1 MSEED
6 IVGRCIGEATPSYV
20 VFVSKKMPRIGEY
33 VIIETDN
40 SKILGLITH
49 LVRGNVAIS
58 EDIYD
63 PAIIER
69 IKTIEGEDYYIKGV
83 IRILGDINTLE
94 IPKVPPPPG
103 TIIRTAKKD
112 ILSKIFS
119 IESSGIKI
127 GHLIT
132 HPDVDVYIDVN
143 KMVSRHLAILA
154 ITGAGKSNTV
164 AIIVDQILKLG
175 GCVLIFDMH
184 SEYINAEF
192 KNGRVNKIMPLLN
205 PRLLT
210 LPELEILMNIPS
222 NAFIQARYLR
232 KAYKHAKELLYKNKL
247 KKPFIEE
254 IEEYLQD
261 LIEPKE
267 EKEKEKK
274 KIKKSDVGAIAAVL
288 NKLDDLRERY
298 GTIIDDRSPDFL
310 KSIEL
315 KRANVVDLGSVD
327 EDVADVI
334 VSHIL
339 RRLLNE
345 RKRYKR
351 ENEGF
356 PYPIFVILEEA
367 HVLAPKD
374 RTTLSKYWISRIAR
388 EGRKFGVGLCLVSQR
403 PKAVDIDAL
412 SQVNNMIILKLVE
425 PSDQQHV
432 QRASETLTNDLMDYL
447 TSLNPGEAI
456 ILGMMTKIP
465 ALVKID
471 KFEGKT
477 IGQDIDI
484 VNEWKKAALEKEKR
498 IEEEKKEREKILGEG
513 EW

>member
-1 MSEED
+1 MSEDD

-33 VIIETDN
+33 VIIENDN
-40 SKILGLITH
+40 SKILGLVTH

-58 EDIYD
+58 NDIYD
-63 PAIIER
+63 PGIIER
-69 IKTIEGEDYYIKGV
+69 IKAIEGEDYYIKGV
-83 IRILGDINTLE
+83 VRILGDINTLE

-103 TIIRTAKKD
+103 TIIRKAKKE

-119 IESSGIKI
+119 IEKSGIKI

-132 HPDVDVYIDVN
+132 HPDVDVYVDVN

-192 KNGRVNKIMPLLN
+192 KNGEVNKIKPFLN
-205 PRLLT
+205 PRMLSLS
-210 LPELEILMNIPS
+210 EIEILINIPA

-247 KKPFIEE
+247 KKTFIDE
-254 IEEYLQD
+254 IEDYLQE

-267 EKEKEKK
+267 EEKK
-274 KIKKSDVGAIAAVL
+274 KVKKSDVSAIAAVL

-298 GTIIDDRSPDFL
+298 GTIIDERSPDFL

-315 KRANVVDLGSVD
+315 KKANVVDLGSVD
-327 EDVADVI
+327 EEVADVI

-356 PYPIFVILEEA
+356 PYPIFIILEEA

-484 VNEWKKAALEKEKR
+484 VGEWKKAVMENKKR
-498 IEEEKKEREKILGEG
+498 VEEEKKERDELLGSG